1 MQAIEDVDHFLTVC
15 PYLDGARFYALLLWK
30 KQMSNTIYNLFSS
43 AMLHWPNCKLI
54 HLLLDPMS
62 QFQHKDI
69 SPHPNLEYD
78 MLSFVQDFIFSLHR
92 QRQVFYGEWRGS

>member
-1 MQAIEDVDHFLTVC
+1 
-15 PYLDGARFYALLLWK
+15 
-30 KQMSNTIYNLFSS
+30 MSNTTNNLFLS

-69 SPHPNLEYD
+69 GPQPNLKYD

-92 QRQVFYGEWRGS
+92 QRQVFYGEWSGS